1 MAVTAHVSPVPPQQG
16 QRRLRVEDQVLVER
30 IPPGARTLDLWYPL
44 VSDDAN
50 QQVLD
55 VSIDLDRPLDLGH
68 DPEHGNRMVHLRLHR
83 PLPER
88 LRFEVSCL
96 VSRSPSAAPPAGAAP
111 GGPAAR
117 ALMLRELEVAAGD
130 AAVLRRAAA
139 RVAADV
145 RDPLER
151 AARLRP
157 GRGPCEGEAEAVER
171 FVALCRL
178 AGVPAR
184 LVAGLRVG
192 AGGEAV
198 SSHLWA
204 ELFAADRGW
213 VAADPLCAPDGGAAE
228 LCGLGL
234 DHVSRSRGQ
243 HLLLQPAQR
252 GARLRV
258 FDGPYA
264 EVDGRPHPARALSR
278 VQPEPPDPA
287 PGGPPG
293 ARVPGLDAML
303 AAELCQLEPPPPRLR
318 LARGALLPPAA
329 GDEWLYLLTAG
340 RMRLSRLTVSG
351 RRLELAVLAAPGF
364 LQAGRVRRGV
374 AEALADSEVRP
385 LSRDQVLQL
394 ARRRPDFGFRL
405 LETFGQ
411 RLVES
416 DDQLEYLAYHAVPAR
431 LALALLRRRNRDGTV
446 EEVTHQQLGDVVGA
460 SRETVTKVL
469 GQFQAEGSIRV
480 RHRRIEV
487 LDPDA
492 LAGQLAG

>member
-1 MAVTAHVSPVPPQQG
+1 MAVIGDVSPTLTQQG
-16 QRRLRVEDQVLVER
+16 PRRLRVDEYVSVER
-30 IPPGARTLDLWYPL
+30 IPRGARALDLWYPL

-50 QQVLD
+50 QHVLD
-55 VSIDLDRPLDLGH
+55 VSIDVDRPLDLGH

-83 PLPER
+83 PMPD
-88 LRFEVSCL
+88 RFRFHVSYL
-96 VSRSPSAAPPAGAAP
+96 VSRSSAPAARATAAAH
-111 GGPAAR
+111 GPAAH

-130 AAVLRRAAA
+130 AAALGRAAA
-139 RVAADV
+139 GVVADV

-157 GRGPCEGEAEAVER
+157 TPVRPDEEAEAVER

-192 AGGEAV
+192 AAGEAV
-198 SSHLWA
+198 SSHLWV

-213 VAADPLCAPDGGAAE
+213 VAVDPLCAPAGGAAE
-228 LCGLGL
+228 LCWLGL
-234 DHVSRSRGQ
+234 DHVSRTRGQ

-252 GARLRV
+252 GPRLGV
-258 FDGPYA
+258 LDGPYA
-264 EVDGRPHPARALSR
+264 EVDGRPHPARAASR
-278 VQPEPPDPA
+278 VRPEPPDPA

-303 AAELCQLEPPPPRLR
+303 AEELCLLEPPPPRLR
-318 LARGALLPPAA
+318 MDRGALLPA
-329 GDEWLYLLTAG
+329 GAGHEWLYLLTAG

-351 RRLELAVLAAPGF
+351 RRLELAVLAAPAF
-364 LQAGRVRRGV
+364 FQADRVRRGV
-374 AEALADSEVRP
+374 AEALADSELRP

-492 LAGQLAG
+492 LASQLAG

>member
-1 MAVTAHVSPVPPQQG
+1 MA
-16 QRRLRVEDQVLVER
+16 VER
-30 IPPGARTLDLWYPL
+30 IPRGARVLDVWYPL
-44 VSDDAN
+44 VCDDAS
-50 QQVLD
+50 QHVLD
-55 VSIDLDRPLDLGH
+55 VSIDVGSPLDLGH
-68 DPEHGNRMVHLRLHR
+68 DPEHGNRMVHLRLER

-88 LRFEVSCL
+88 FRFHVSYL
-96 VSRSPSAAPPAGAAP
+96 VSRSDVAAAAP
-111 GGPAAR
+111 GPACGKPAAHP
-117 ALMLRELEVAAGD
+117 LMLRELEVTAGD
-130 AAVLRRAAA
+130 RAALRRAAA
-139 RVAADV
+139 GVAAIV

-151 AARLRP
+151 AARLRRALDP
-157 GRGPCEGEAEAVER
+157 ALEEAEAVER

-184 LVAGLRVG
+184 VVAGLRVG
-192 AGGEAV
+192 AAGEARG
-198 SSHLWA
+198 SHLWA
-204 ELFAADRGW
+204 ELFAPDRGW
-213 VAADPLCAPDGGAAE
+213 VPADPLCAPMAGAAE
-228 LCGLGL
+228 LCRLGM
-234 DHVSRSRGQ
+234 DHVGRSRGQ

-252 GARLRV
+252 AARLRV

-264 EVDGRPHPARALSR
+264 EVDGRPHPVASATRAR
-278 VQPEPPDPA
+278 PEPADPA

-293 ARVPGLDAML
+293 AQVPDLDAML
-303 AAELCQLEPPPPRLR
+303 AEDLCQVEPAPPRLR
-318 LARGALLPPAA
+318 LDRGALLPPAA
-329 GDEWLYLLTAG
+329 GEEWLYLLTGG

-351 RRLELAVLAAPGF
+351 RRLELAVLAAPAF
-364 LQAGRVRRGV
+364 FQADRVRRGV
-374 AEALADSEVRP
+374 AEALTGCELRL

-394 ARRRPDFGFRL
+394 ARRRQDFGFRL

-416 DDQLEYLAYHAVPAR
+416 EDQLEYLAYHAVPAR
-431 LALALLRRRNRDGTV
+431 LALALLRRRNRDGTI

-492 LAGQLAG
+492 LASELAG